1 MKLIDIT
8 CHPAASPKLI
18 KLLHNHQ
25 AWLFRQVELKDETS
39 HLLQVTL
46 LDSQVQQVLDQIQE
60 VAQEFPDQVQVMV
73 LEVESVLPE
82 PEVSKDDSKEQDGST
97 TYREQLYQTVEQNAR
112 LNVNYLVLVALSTV
126 VAAIGMIEDN
136 VAIIIG
142 GMVIA
147 PLLGPNLALGL
158 ATALAD
164 LELMKKSLISGI
176 AGVGLAIGLSM
187 LIALAIPIDIS
198 VGELQSRTY
207 VELPAVVLALA
218 SGAAAALSVTTGV
231 ASVLVGVM
239 VAVALLPPAVVFG
252 LMLVLGHF
260 DLALGAGLLLA
271 VNIVSVNL
279 SSKIVFFLKGIR
291 PRTNVEQQNAKR
303 SLLIYFIIWAITL
316 GLLIMAIYLTQFQ
329 SMD

>member
-8 CHPAASPKLI
+8 CHSAASPKLS
-18 KLLHNHQ
+18 KLLNNHQ
-25 AWLFRQVELKDETS
+25 AWLFRQAELKDE
-39 HLLQVTL
+39 HKHWFQVTL
-46 LDSQVQQVLDQIQE
+46 HDSQVQQALDQIQE
-60 VAQEFPDQVQVMV
+60 VTQTCPDQVQVMV

-82 PEVSKDDSKEQDGST
+82 PEANKDDTKEQDGST
-97 TYREQLYQTVEQNAR
+97 TYREQLYQTIEQNAR
-112 LNVNYLVLVALSTV
+112 LNTNYLVLVALSTI

-164 LELMKKSLISGI
+164 LNLMKKSLISGI
-176 AGVGLAIGLSM
+176 AGVGLAIGLAM
-187 LIALAIPIDIS
+187 LMALVVPIDIH

-252 LMLVLGHF
+252 IMLVLGHF

-291 PRTNVEQQNAKR
+291 PRTNLEQQHAKR
-303 SLLIYFIIWAITL
+303 SLLVYFVIWAVTL
-316 GLLIMAIYLTQFQ
+316 GLLIAAIYLTQFQ
-329 SMD
+329 AIN